1 MAHLSRRTYAIVA
14 VVLAA
19 AIFVALNI
27 GADATLT
34 TSRLDLTA
42 NGQFT
47 LAQGTKNIVG
57 NLKEPIV
64 LKFFYSKKAASEYA
78 TVTAYA
84 AQVRDLLNE
93 YAALSHGKIIVEEL
107 DPQPFSE
114 AEDQA
119 QANGLTAA
127 PTQSG
132 DPVYFGLVGTN
143 TIDGKETIGF
153 FNQERA
159 PYLEYDL
166 SSLIYRLSHPKKP
179 KLALL
184 SSLPLQAGPGGML
197 AMLQGH
203 ARPYILYQQLV
214 QTYDLQ
220 TLQLANF
227 SIPSDTD
234 LLLIVHPAPLSDTQ
248 VYAIDQFV
256 LRGGRVLALIDPDSE
271 IAAAAS
277 QGIQRSASA
286 TPSDLPKLFKAW
298 GVGYHPEQVV
308 ADRDLAQ
315 PVQTNDPR
323 QPVQPYP
330 VWLHLTNDQF
340 NRRDQVTA
348 NLKTMNLA
356 SVGALMSLKGA
367 TTTLTPL
374 LSSSGNAG
382 LLDAI
387 PVRMGAAPE
396 QLMSEIVATGRPF
409 TLAARISGAA
419 RTAFPKG

>member
-132 DPVYFGLVGTN
+132 ELW
-143 TIDGKETIGF
+143 
-153 FNQERA
+153 RA
-159 PYLEYDL
+159 
-166 SSLIYRLSHPKKP
+166 K
-179 KLALL
+179 
-184 SSLPLQAGPGGML
+184 PGGGL
-197 AMLQGH
+197 WPNTSSSCRTS
-203 ARPYILYQQLV
+203 ARELPR
-214 QTYDLQ
+214 
-220 TLQLANF
+220 
-227 SIPSDTD
+227 P
-234 LLLIVHPAPLSDTQ
+234 
-248 VYAIDQFV
+248 
-256 LRGGRVLALIDPDSE
+256 
-271 IAAAAS
+271 
-277 QGIQRSASA
+277 RSSPGMSMSA
-286 TPSDLPKLFKAW
+286 T
-298 GVGYHPEQVV
+298 
-308 ADRDLAQ
+308 R
-315 PVQTNDPR
+315 
-323 QPVQPYP
+323 
-330 VWLHLTNDQF
+330 
-340 NRRDQVTA
+340 
-348 NLKTMNLA
+348 
-356 SVGALMSLKGA
+356 
-367 TTTLTPL
+367 
-374 LSSSGNAG
+374 SG
-382 LLDAI
+382 
-387 PVRMGAAPE
+387 
-396 QLMSEIVATGRPF
+396 
-409 TLAARISGAA
+409 RIS
-419 RTAFPKG
+419 RSSM